1 MEWQEADVFEAG
13 PKMLYMMAWSLL
25 PLAVGIILLIRSDGL
40 LATAFLALGIM
51 LSLWAVWIGANLLPG
66 RIDMI
71 VMLISPFAAFSLFF
85 QPPEIIQAIIALV
98 VWTINYRTAAFL
110 SAISVK
116 AYRCNWD
123 PEVPLPEVEGATYFH
138 KNWRAR
144 PLFRVGK
151 NIVRGVK
158 IGKRVMLEADSP
170 ITFNFSEE

>member
-1 MEWQEADVFEAG
+1 MVSEAN
-13 PKMLYMMAWSLL
+13 
-25 PLAVGIILLIRSDGL
+25 AVVGL
-40 LATAFLALGIM
+40 LVVI
-51 LSLWAVWIGANLLPG
+51 INL
-66 RIDMI
+66 
-71 VMLISPFAAFSLFF
+71 
-85 QPPEIIQAIIALV
+85 
-98 VWTINYRTAAFL
+98 FL

-138 KNWRAR
+138 KKWKAR

-158 IGKRVMLEADSP
+158 VGKRVMLEADSP